1 MTTMYQVRVNWS
13 GFQGAPGFTNL
24 FATTTDP
31 LQAGADAFGGAVN
44 TLITTWANALPGP
57 QVKVQVDPAV
67 KLIEDTT
74 GDLVDILNLTSPP
87 ASHAGALGG
96 IFSAATGFCIDWLTS
111 TVVFAHRPMG
121 RSYVVPISTEA
132 YQNDGTLA
140 DATATAQRAAAST
153 YAALTTVHPVVWV
166 RPRKADPTHVPPIP
180 ARAGVSVAIAGARI
194 NDKVAVLR
202 SRRD

>member
-13 GFQGAPGFTNL
+13 GWQGAPGFTNL

-31 LQAGADAFGGAVN
+31 LQAGADTFAGGVN
-44 TLITTWANALPGP
+44 TLITAWANALPGP

-67 KLIEDTT
+67 KLIEDVT

-96 IFSAATGFCIDWLTS
+96 IFSAATGFVVDWLST

-121 RSYVVPISTEA
+121 RSFVVPISTEA
-132 YQNDGTLA
+132 YQNDGTIA
-140 DATATAQRAAAST
+140 DATLGAQRTAAGVYAAA
-153 YAALTTVHPVVWV
+153 TTFHPVIWV
-166 RPRKADPTHVPPIP
+166 RPRKADATHVPPIT
-180 ARAGVSVAIAGARI
+180 ARAGTSVAISGARI

>member
-1 MTTMYQVRVNWS
+1 MTVMYQVVVNWS

-31 LQAGADAFGGAVN
+31 LQAGADTFGGGVN

-74 GDLVDILNLTSPP
+74 GDLVDVLNLTTPP
-87 ASHAGALGG
+87 AAHIGLLGG
-96 IFSAATGFCIDWLTS
+96 NFSAASGFCIDWLTS

-121 RSYVVPISTEA
+121 RSFVVPCSTEA
-132 YQNDGTLA
+132 YQNDGTIV
-140 DATATAQRAAAST
+140 DATIAAQRTAAGVYAAA
-153 YAALTTVHPVVWV
+153 TTFHPVVWV
-166 RPRKADPTHVPPIP
+166 RPRKADSTKVPPVT
-180 ARAGVSVAIAGARI
+180 ARAGASVAISAARI
-194 NDKVAVLR
+194 VDKVAILR